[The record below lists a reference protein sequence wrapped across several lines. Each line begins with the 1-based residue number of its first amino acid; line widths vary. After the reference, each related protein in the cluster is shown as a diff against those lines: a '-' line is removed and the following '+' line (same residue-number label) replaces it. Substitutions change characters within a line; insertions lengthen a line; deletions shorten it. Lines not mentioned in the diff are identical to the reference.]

1 MHICVADRR
10 HRAASVFACICVC
23 VCGRAHVTPAATRP
37 SVNTWNTGCTRVCVH
52 ALRLSAAR
60 GWARIF
66 RRGYFP
72 RDKSVFVSFRI
83 FDISRIFPSF
93 FLSFFLYFWDALSSI
108 STRFEPRL
116 HFRPVR
122 NDFSSWTTKH
132 SLFLRSIIV
141 PRREKFESIRACKK
155 EVDNSWTPFLEQ
167 SFDNIC

>member
-93 FLSFFLYFWDALSSI
+93 FLSLFLGRVVFYLDSIWTAFALPAGEKRFLKLNNREGNAFSSI
-108 STRFEPRL
+108 DYR
-116 HFRPVR
+116 
-122 NDFSSWTTKH
+122 SSKRKIWID
-132 SLFLRSIIV
+132 SRV
-141 PRREKFESIRACKK
+141 
-155 EVDNSWTPFLEQ
+155 
-167 SFDNIC
+167 